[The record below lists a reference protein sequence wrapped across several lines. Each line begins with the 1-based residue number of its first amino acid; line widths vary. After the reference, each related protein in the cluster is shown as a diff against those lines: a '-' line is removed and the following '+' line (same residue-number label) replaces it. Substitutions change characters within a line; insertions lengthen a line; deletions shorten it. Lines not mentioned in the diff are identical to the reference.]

1 MIMVHACTM
10 IIIHVS
16 CPTGFMFR
24 EIRDGGGG
32 VRTPPGEH
40 GDLGGPQVSDGLSR
54 QNKYQRFVDC
64 LGILNQVLRFRWTPR
79 SRLG

>member
-1 MIMVHACTM
+1 
-10 IIIHVS
+10 
-16 CPTGFMFR
+16 MFR

-64 LGILNQVLRFRWTPR
+64 LDILIPSSDALDGLP
-79 SRLG
+79 SPD